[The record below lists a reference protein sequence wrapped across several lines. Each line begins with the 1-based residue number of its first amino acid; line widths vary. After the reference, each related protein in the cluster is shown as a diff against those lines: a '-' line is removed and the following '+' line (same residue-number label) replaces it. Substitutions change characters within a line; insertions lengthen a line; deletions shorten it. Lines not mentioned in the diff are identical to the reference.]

1 MNRGSFAQNDFIKFL
16 SIISEQGCNPAG
28 KVLRALFDVEV
39 KTESSG
45 LLFFDFPIHP
55 KGSKLKEPPIHPF
68 ADF

>member
-16 SIISEQGCNPAG
+16 SMIGDQGCNPSG

-55 KGSKLKEPPIHPF
+55 RKQAERATHPF